1 MAGEWD
7 ENVRHQI
14 AEKYVSVA
22 RKRIAENINGIRLQ
36 KNLSYRAM
44 ANVTGISESCVRDIL
59 AGDRRSVGIDQY
71 LKVAFAFD
79 IDLSS
84 LMKCAS
90 LNNFLSEDPLC
101 DDSFEK
107 LFEEKNRTDPDD
119 LLRLD
124 RREETID
131 DSFYPARIGD
141 HKVSSLAEFL
151 IYLPLVDLEV
161 LWDILQN
168 RMGAGGPF
176 RYEEYLLEKIDCLI
190 SKIPNSPAKRYAD
203 KYCEFIHK
211 YMVSRNEDIKYEC
224 IDLLDKNDLMAYED
238 VLNGEYKITK
248 AKRVF
253 NAIIIQDYDQE
264 LVSGTRIREIKE
276 KAWTEYEQ
284 MRNDKSSS

>member
-1 MAGEWD
+1 M
-7 ENVRHQI
+7 
-14 AEKYVSVA
+14 
-22 RKRIAENINGIRLQ
+22 
-36 KNLSYRAM
+36 
-44 ANVTGISESCVRDIL
+44 
-59 AGDRRSVGIDQY
+59 
-71 LKVAFAFD
+71 
-79 IDLSS
+79 
-84 LMKCAS
+84 
-90 LNNFLSEDPLC
+90 
-101 DDSFEK
+101 
-107 LFEEKNRTDPDD
+107 
-119 LLRLD
+119 
-124 RREETID
+124 
-131 DSFYPARIGD
+131 
-141 HKVSSLAEFL
+141 

-264 LVSGTRIREIKE
+264 LVSGARIREIKE